1 MKPLKLLIILL
12 VLATVGCQ
20 VCPLVFKYLAVPLT
34 RAYLA
39 DDDKADD
46 DKDEET
52 KDESEDEGDLRI
64 LDLGDES

>member
-46 DKDEET
+46 EKDET
-52 KDESEDEGDLRI
+52 EDEQNE
-64 LDLGDES
+64 DEIKETDE